1 MRAWLNAAAALASFR
16 RFPLPFPRARFA
28 WVVQAFS
35 PRANGGCQLPVANR
49 IPVTVLT
56 GFLGSG
62 KTTLLNRILTESH
75 GQRIAVIENEFGE
88 IGVDQE
94 LVINAEE
101 EIFEM
106 NNGCICCTVRGDLIR
121 ILGNL
126 ITRRDKFDRIVLETT
141 GLANPGPVAQ
151 TFFVD
156 EGMRKEFA
164 LDGIVTLVDAR
175 HFDQQLL
182 ESEETRTQVAFAD
195 VIVLNKTD
203 LVSGADLDAIERRV
217 RAINA
222 LARIV
227 RADPGQRSSVPM
239 GSVLGIGG
247 FDLARA
253 LEYKP
258 TFLEPEYPF
267 EWAGAY
273 ELEAGDYTMLLQQGP
288 DPEMKIVWCESLRS
302 DNLDPAKAAERVF
315 ALFSGDAL
323 PDAPGAI
330 IEPQLR
336 ARLLNLRESA
346 QARFTLRIR
355 TRGRYWL
362 FTQHLPEEFALS
374 LRDNHDAEPAALV
387 HRNFDPGH
395 SHDERVRSFS
405 LETDRAIDAERFQA
419 WLTQTLQTQ
428 GTRLYRMK
436 GFLNFKGANERI
448 VIQGV
453 HMVVDTSTLGPWGD
467 RPRRTQLVF
476 IGRELDQELLTQ
488 GFDACLDGTA

>member
-1 MRAWLNAAAALASFR
+1 VTLAE
-16 RFPLPFPRARFA
+16 
-28 WVVQAFS
+28 
-35 PRANGGCQLPVANR
+35 NR

-62 KTTLLNRILTESH
+62 KTTLLNHILTQNH

-126 ITRRDKFDRIVLETT
+126 MQRRDKFDRIVLETT

-156 EGMRKEFA
+156 EGMRDEFA
-164 LDGIVTLVDAR
+164 LDGIVTLIDAR
-175 HFDQQLL
+175 HFDQQLID
-182 ESEETRTQVAFAD
+182 SEETRTQVAFAD

-203 LVSGADLDAIERRV
+203 LVSALELNALERRV

-227 RADPGQRSSVPM
+227 RADPLRRASVPM
-239 GSVLGIGG
+239 SEVLGIGG

-267 EWAGAY
+267 EWAGAF
-273 ELEAGDYTMLLQQGP
+273 ELQAGDHSLLLRQGP
-288 DPEMKIVWCESLRS
+288 DPSMEILVCEASSASADELDV
-302 DNLDPAKAAERVF
+302 DNAAERAFPFFSQTRVPLAASSVF
-315 ALFSGDAL
+315 
-323 PDAPGAI
+323 
-330 IEPQLR
+330 EPATRVRVLE
-336 ARLLNLRESA
+336 LLNA
-346 QARFTLRIR
+346 PAARFTLRVSAPGI
-355 TRGRYWL
+355 YWL
-362 FTQHLPEEFALS
+362 FTQHLPEEFALE
-374 LRDNHDAEPAALV
+374 LRDCRGVAQQARLAKS
-387 HRNFDPGH
+387 FAPGH
-395 SHDERVRSFS
+395 SHDDRVGSFS
-405 LETDRAIDAERFQA
+405 IEDDRPIDSQRFQA
-419 WLTQTLQTQ
+419 WLSQTLENQ

-436 GFLNFKGANERI
+436 GFLNFSGSDDRI

-453 HMVVDTSTLGPWGD
+453 HMVVDTHVLGPWGD
-467 RPRRTQLVF
+467 RPRRSQLVF
-476 IGRELDQELLTQ
+476 IGRELDEAALRQ
-488 GFDACLDGTA
+488 GFASCLTYRDQGL

>member
-1 MRAWLNAAAALASFR
+1 MSEAK
-16 RFPLPFPRARFA
+16 
-28 WVVQAFS
+28 
-35 PRANGGCQLPVANR
+35 R

-62 KTTLLNRILTESH
+62 KTTLLNRILSENH

-126 ITRRDKFDRIVLETT
+126 MTRRDKFDRIVLETT

-156 EGMRKEFA
+156 DGMRAEFA
-164 LDGIVTLVDAR
+164 LDGIVTMVDAR
-175 HFDQQLL
+175 HFDQQL
-182 ESEETRTQVAFAD
+182 EDSEETRTQVAFAD

-203 LVSGADLDAIERRV
+203 LVSATDLDALERRV

-227 RADPGQRSSVPM
+227 RADPARRAFVPM
-239 GSVLGIGG
+239 SDVLGIGG
-247 FDLARA
+247 FDLSRA

-267 EWAGAY
+267 EWAGTF
-273 ELEAGDYTMLLQQGP
+273 ELAAGEHSLILHKGP
-288 DPEMKIVWCESLRS
+288 DPTMKILVCDVLSTDE
-302 DNLDPAKAAERVF
+302 LDPDKAAERAF
-315 ALFSGDAL
+315 SLFSEVLA
-323 PDAPGAI
+323 PAAPGAVL
-330 IEPQLR
+330 EPELR
-336 ARLLNLRESA
+336 VRILDLPSDGP
-346 QARFTLRIR
+346 ARFTLRVPKAA
-355 TRGRYWL
+355 TYWML
-362 FTQHLPEEFALS
+362 TQHLPEEFALE
-374 LRDNHDAEPAALV
+374 LRDARHTLQEPGV
-387 HRNFDPGH
+387 SKTFDPGH
-395 SHDERVRSFS
+395 SHDDRVSSFS
-405 LETDRAIDAERFQA
+405 IETERPVNPERFQT
-419 WLTQTLQTQ
+419 WLAHTLQTQ
-428 GTRLYRMK
+428 GTQLYRLK
-436 GFLNFKGANERI
+436 GFLNFKGAEERL

-453 HMVVDTSTLGPWGD
+453 HMVVDTTTLGPWGE

-476 IGRELDQELLTQ
+476 IGRELDQPLLRQ
-488 GFDACLDGTA
+488 GFDACLEAA

>member
-1 MRAWLNAAAALASFR
+1 VGAL
-16 RFPLPFPRARFA
+16 
-28 WVVQAFS
+28 
-35 PRANGGCQLPVANR
+35 NR

-94 LVINAEE
+94 LVINAQE

-126 ITRRDKFDRIVLETT
+126 MTRRDKFDRIVLETT

-156 EGMRKEFA
+156 DAVRDEFA
-164 LDGIVTLVDAR
+164 LDGIVTMVDAR
-175 HFDQQLL
+175 HVDAQLK
-182 ESEETRTQVAFAD
+182 ESEETRTQIAFAD

-203 LVSGADLDAIERRV
+203 LVSVADLDALERRI
-217 RAINA
+217 RSINA

-227 RADPGQRSSVPM
+227 RADPAQRASVPM
-239 GSVLGIGG
+239 SDVLGIGG

-267 EWAGAY
+267 EWAAAY
-273 ELEAGDYTMLLQQGP
+273 RLDAGDCLLELQEGP
-288 DPEMKIVWCESLRS
+288 DPSMKVALCESLPS
-302 DNLDPAKAAERVF
+302 DELDPSKAAERVF
-315 ALFSGDAL
+315 ALFSGA
-323 PDAPGAI
+323 PESDAPGAVF
-330 IEPQLR
+330 EPGLR
-336 ARLLNLRESA
+336 LRILELPAGAPS
-346 QARFTLRIR
+346 QFTLRIR
-355 TRGRYWL
+355 AAGIYWL
-362 FTQHLPEEFALS
+362 FTQHLPEEFAARFS
-374 LRDNHDAEPAALV
+374 TAQGAELAPLV
-387 HRNFDPGH
+387 HKNFDPGH
-395 SHDERVRSFS
+395 SHDARVGSFS
-405 LETDRAIDAERFQA
+405 LQSERPLDAERFQS
-419 WLTQTLQTQ
+419 WLTYTLQTQ
-428 GTRLYRMK
+428 GTQLYRLK
-436 GFLNFKGANERI
+436 GFLNFKDASERI

-453 HMVVDTSTLGPWGD
+453 HMTVDTNAFGPWGD
-467 RPRRTQLVF
+467 RPRLTQLVF
-476 IGRELDQELLTQ
+476 IGRELDQRTLTQ
-488 GFDACLDGTA
+488 GFEKCLA

>member
-1 MRAWLNAAAALASFR
+1 MAF
-16 RFPLPFPRARFA
+16 
-28 WVVQAFS
+28 AFS
-35 PRANGGCQLPVANR
+35 PLGDGEASVVSEANR

-62 KTTLLNRILTESH
+62 KTTLLNRILSESH

-94 LVINAEE
+94 LVIDAEE

-126 ITRRDKFDRIVLETT
+126 IARRDKFDRIVLETT

-164 LDGIVTLVDAR
+164 LDGIVTMVDAR
-175 HFDQQLL
+175 HFDQQL
-182 ESEETRTQVAFAD
+182 EDSEETRTQVAFAD

-203 LVSGADLDAIERRV
+203 LVDAAGLDALERRV

-227 RADPGQRSSVPM
+227 RADPARRASVPM
-239 GSVLGIGG
+239 SSVLGIGG

-267 EWAGAY
+267 EWAGAF
-273 ELEAGDYTMLLQQGP
+273 ELAAGDYTLALRDGP
-288 DPEMKIVWCESLRS
+288 DPSMKMVVCAALDS
-302 DNLDPAKAAERVF
+302 DDLDPLKAAERVF
-315 ALFSGDAL
+315 ALFSGLVEPAS
-323 PDAPGAI
+323 PGAL
-330 IEPQLR
+330 IEPQSR
-336 ARLLNLRESA
+336 SRLLDLPGDGSE
-346 QARFTLRIR
+346 ARFTVRIA
-355 TRGRYWL
+355 TQGTYWL
-362 FTQHLPEEFALS
+362 FTQHLPEEFALKLEDS
-374 LRDNHDAEPAALV
+374 RDAEMTPRAQK
-387 HRNFDPGH
+387 NFDPGH
-395 SHDERVRSFS
+395 SHDGRVGSFS
-405 LETDRAIDAERFQA
+405 LETDRPVDPERFQA
-419 WLTQTLQTQ
+419 WLTSTLQTQ

-436 GFLNFKGANERI
+436 GFLNFRGLPERI

-467 RPRRTQLVF
+467 RPPRTQLVF
-476 IGRELDQELLTQ
+476 IGRELDQQPLRQ
-488 GFDACLDGTA
+488 GFDACLDGAA

>member
-1 MRAWLNAAAALASFR
+1 MSE
-16 RFPLPFPRARFA
+16 
-28 WVVQAFS
+28 V
-35 PRANGGCQLPVANR
+35 GR

-126 ITRRDKFDRIVLETT
+126 MTRRDRFDRIVLETT

-156 EGMRKEFA
+156 AAMRDRFA
-164 LDGIVTLVDAR
+164 LDGIVTMVDAR
-175 HFDQQLL
+175 HFEQQIIN
-182 ESEETRTQVAFAD
+182 SEETATQVAFAD
-195 VIVLNKTD
+195 VIVLNKAD
-203 LVSGADLDAIERRV
+203 LVSSEALDALAHRV
-217 RAINA
+217 RGMNA

-227 RADPGQRSSVPM
+227 RADPAERAAVPM
-239 GSVLGIGG
+239 EAVLGIGG

-267 EWAGAY
+267 EWAGAF
-273 ELEAGDYTMLLQQGP
+273 ELSPGDYSLVLQQGP
-288 DPEMKIVWCESLRS
+288 DPSIEVMLCEALAT
-302 DNLDPAKAAERVF
+302 DELDPARAAERVF
-315 ALFSGDAL
+315 ALFSAEADREAC
-323 PDAPGAI
+323 GATLSCG
-330 IEPQLR
+330 LR
-336 ARLLNLRESA
+336 VLRLELAAAGETG
-346 QARFTLRIR
+346 FVIRIAAA
-355 TRGRYWL
+355 GRYWL
-362 FTQHLPEEFALS
+362 FTEHLPAEFSLQLLS
-374 LRDNHDAEPAALV
+374 TDGQEATPIAQRDFA
-387 HRNFDPGH
+387 PGH
-395 SHDERVRSFS
+395 SHDERVGSFS
-405 LETDRAIDAERFQA
+405 LESPRPVNPQRFQA
-419 WLTQTLQTQ
+419 WLAELLQIQ
-428 GTRLYRMK
+428 GTRLYRLK
-436 GFLNFKGANERI
+436 GFLNFAGSNERI

-453 HMVVDTSTLGPWGD
+453 HMVVDTSTLGPWGE
-467 RPRRTQLVF
+467 RARRTQLVF
-476 IGRELDQELLTQ
+476 IGRELDREALRT
-488 GFDACLDGTA
+488 GFEASLE

>member
-1 MRAWLNAAAALASFR
+1 MTE
-16 RFPLPFPRARFA
+16 
-28 WVVQAFS
+28 
-35 PRANGGCQLPVANR
+35 ANR

-94 LVINAEE
+94 LVIDAEE

-126 ITRRDKFDRIVLETT
+126 MTRRDKFDRIVLETT

-156 EGMRKEFA
+156 EGMRREFA
-164 LDGIVTLVDAR
+164 LDGIVTLVDAL
-175 HFDQQLL
+175 HVDQQLE
-182 ESEETRTQVAFAD
+182 ESEETRTQIAFAD

-203 LVSGADLDAIERRV
+203 LVGGADLDAVERRV

-222 LARIV
+222 MARIV
-227 RADPGQRSSVPM
+227 RADPARRAAVPM
-239 GSVLGIGG
+239 NSVLGIGG

-273 ELEAGDYTMLLQQGP
+273 ELAAGDYSLVLQQGP
-288 DPEMKIVWCESLRS
+288 DPAMKIALCETLAS
-302 DNLDPAKAAERVF
+302 DDLDPVKAAERVF
-315 ALFSGDAL
+315 TLFSGAASPEAPGSVIEPGLRSRLLDLPGGPPNVQGGAPKVRDDA
-323 PDAPGAI
+323 PDAPGG
-330 IEPQLR
+330 
-336 ARLLNLRESA
+336 SG
-346 QARFTLRIR
+346 ARFVLRIK
-355 TRGRYWL
+355 TPGIYWL
-362 FTQHLPEEFALS
+362 FTQHLPEEFALKLLDGGAGELS
-374 LRDNHDAEPAALV
+374 PRV

-395 SHDERVRSFS
+395 SHDGRVGSFS
-405 LETDRAIDAERFQA
+405 IETDRPVDAERFQS
-419 WLTQTLQTQ
+419 WLTHTLQTQ

-436 GFLNFKGANERI
+436 GFLNFQGANERI

-453 HMVVDTSTLGPWGD
+453 HMVVDTSALGPWGE

-476 IGRELDQELLTQ
+476 IGRELDQDLLTQ
-488 GFDACLDGTA
+488 GFDACLA

>member
-1 MRAWLNAAAALASFR
+1 MAE
-16 RFPLPFPRARFA
+16 
-28 WVVQAFS
+28 
-35 PRANGGCQLPVANR
+35 ANR

-75 GQRIAVIENEFGE
+75 GQRIAVIENEFGD

-126 ITRRDKFDRIVLETT
+126 IARRDKFDRIVLETT

-156 EGMRKEFA
+156 EGMREEFA
-164 LDGIVTLVDAR
+164 LDGIVTMVDAR
-175 HFDQQLL
+175 HFDQQLQ
-182 ESEETRTQVAFAD
+182 ESEETRTQIAFAD

-203 LVSGADLDAIERRV
+203 LVGGADLDALERRV

-227 RADPGQRSSVPM
+227 RADPTRRASVPM
-239 GSVLGIGG
+239 SAVLGIGG

-258 TFLEPEYPF
+258 AFLEPEYPF

-273 ELEAGDYTMLLQQGP
+273 ELTPGEYTLALAEGP
-288 DPEMKIVWCESLRS
+288 DPSMKIALCESLAS
-302 DNLDPAKAAERVF
+302 DELDPARAAERVF
-315 ALFSGDAL
+315 PLFSGTFV
-323 PDAPGAI
+323 PDGPGAL

-336 ARLLNLRESA
+336 CRVLDLPDGAD
-346 QARFTLRIR
+346 ARFTLRIE
-355 TRGRYWL
+355 TSGTYWL
-362 FTQHLPEEFALS
+362 FTQHLPEEFALK
-374 LRDNHDAEPAALV
+374 LRDGAAAELV
-387 HRNFDPGH
+387 PRVQKNFDPGH
-395 SHDERVRSFS
+395 SHDARVGSFS
-405 LETDRAIDAERFQA
+405 LETDRPVDAARFQS
-419 WLTQTLQTQ
+419 WLTHTLQTQ
-428 GTRLYRMK
+428 GTQLYRMK
-436 GFLNFKGANERI
+436 GFLNFKDVNERI

-453 HMVVDTSTLGPWGD
+453 HMVVDTSALGAWED

-476 IGRELDQELLTQ
+476 IGRELDQASLTQ
-488 GFDACLDGTA
+488 GFEACLSDGGG

>member
-1 MRAWLNAAAALASFR
+1 MTDSH
-16 RFPLPFPRARFA
+16 
-28 WVVQAFS
+28 
-35 PRANGGCQLPVANR
+35 R

-62 KTTLLNRILTESH
+62 KTTLLNRILTENH

-126 ITRRDKFDRIVLETT
+126 MTRRDKFDRIVLETT

-156 EGMRKEFA
+156 AAMRDKFA
-164 LDGIVTLVDAR
+164 LDGIVTMVDAR
-175 HFDQQLL
+175 HFDQQIIN
-182 ESEETRTQVAFAD
+182 SDETTTQVAFAD
-195 VIVLNKTD
+195 VIVLNKAD
-203 LVSGADLDAIERRV
+203 LVSPADLDALEQRV
-217 RAINA
+217 RGMNA

-227 RADPGQRSSVPM
+227 RSNPAERASVPM
-239 GSVLGIGG
+239 KAVLGIGG

-267 EWAGAY
+267 EWAGAF
-273 ELEAGDYTMLLQQGP
+273 ELAAGNYTLALQEGP
-288 DPEMKIVWCESLRS
+288 DPSIEVMVCEVLAADES
-302 DNLDPAKAAERVF
+302 DPLKAAERVF
-315 ALFSGDAL
+315 TLFSAAADAR
-323 PDAPGAI
+323 PPGATI
-330 IEPQLR
+330 SPSLKVQ
-336 ARLLNLRESA
+336 RLDLPEA
-346 QARFTLRIR
+346 GGCRFTVQIPKA
-355 TRGRYWL
+355 GRYWL
-362 FTQHLPEEFALS
+362 FTEHLPSEFALQ
-374 LRDNHDAEPAALV
+374 LVDAAGQEGRPLAE
-387 HRNFDPGH
+387 HNFDPGH
-395 SHDERVRSFS
+395 SHDERVGSFS
-405 LETDRAIDAERFQA
+405 LESTRPVNADRFQA
-419 WLTQTLQTQ
+419 WLSDVLQTQ

-436 GFLNFKGANERI
+436 GFLNFAGASDRI

-453 HMVVDTSTLGPWGD
+453 HMVVDTTALGPWGE

-476 IGRELDQELLTQ
+476 IGRELDRDAINA
-488 GFDACLDGTA
+488 GFEVCLE

>member
-1 MRAWLNAAAALASFR
+1 MTD
-16 RFPLPFPRARFA
+16 
-28 WVVQAFS
+28 VH
-35 PRANGGCQLPVANR
+35 R

-62 KTTLLNRILTESH
+62 KTTLLNRILTENH

-126 ITRRDKFDRIVLETT
+126 MARRDKFDRIVLETT

-156 EGMRKEFA
+156 AAMRDEFV
-164 LDGIVTLVDAR
+164 LDGIVTMVDAR
-175 HFDQQLL
+175 HFDQQIVN
-182 ESEETRTQVAFAD
+182 SDETTTQVAFAD
-195 VIVLNKTD
+195 VIVLNKAD
-203 LVSGADLDAIERRV
+203 LVSPQDLDALEQRV
-217 RAINA
+217 RGMNA

-227 RADPGQRSSVPM
+227 RADPAERARVPM
-239 GSVLGIGG
+239 QAVLGIGG

-267 EWAGAY
+267 EWAGAF
-273 ELEAGDYTMLLQQGP
+273 ELAAGDYSLTLQEGP
-288 DPEMKIVWCESLRS
+288 DPSIEVLVCEALPA
-302 DNLDPAKAAERVF
+302 DELDPLQAAERVF
-315 ALFSGDAL
+315 TLFSGTPNGQSPGAAI
-323 PDAPGAI
+323 APGLKV
-330 IEPQLR
+330 Q
-336 ARLLNLRESA
+336 RLDLPETGGS
-346 QARFTLRIR
+346 QFTIRIPAA
-355 TRGRYWL
+355 GRYWL
-362 FTQHLPEEFALS
+362 FTEHLPSEFS
-374 LRDNHDAEPAALV
+374 LELRNCAGRAANPSAE
-387 HRNFDPGH
+387 HNFDPGH
-395 SHDERVRSFS
+395 SHDERVGSFS
-405 LETDRAIDAERFQA
+405 IETTRSINAERFQT
-419 WLTQTLQTQ
+419 WLSDVLKTH

-436 GFLNFKGANERI
+436 GFLNFAGANDRI

-453 HMVVDTSTLGPWGD
+453 HMVVDTTTLGPWGD
-467 RPRRTQLVF
+467 QPRRTQLVF
-476 IGRELDQELLTQ
+476 IGRELDRETISAD
-488 GFDACLDGTA
+488 FEVCLE

>member
-1 MRAWLNAAAALASFR
+1 MRVFALGEAREALIVNA
-16 RFPLPFPRARFA
+16 
-28 WVVQAFS
+28 
-35 PRANGGCQLPVANR
+35 ANR

-126 ITRRDKFDRIVLETT
+126 MTRRDKFDRIVLETT

-156 EGMRKEFA
+156 ERMREEFA
-164 LDGIVTLVDAR
+164 LDGIVTMVDAR

-182 ESEETRTQVAFAD
+182 DSEETRTQIAFAD

-203 LVSGADLDAIERRV
+203 LVGGTDLDALERRV

-227 RADPGQRSSVPM
+227 RADPARRASVPM
-239 GSVLGIGG
+239 SAVLGIGG

-273 ELEAGDYTMLLQQGP
+273 ELAAGDYTLLLQEGP
-288 DPEMKIVWCESLRS
+288 DPAMKIAVCEALGS
-302 DNLDPAKAAERVF
+302 DDLDPAKAAERVF
-315 ALFSGDAL
+315 ALFSGAVEADSV
-323 PDAPGAI
+323 GAV
-330 IEPQLR
+330 IEPQFRTWILDLPR
-336 ARLLNLRESA
+336 GSTEA
-346 QARFTLRIR
+346 QFVLRIK
-355 TRGRYWL
+355 TRGTYWL
-362 FTQHLPEEFALS
+362 FTQHLPEEFALKLKDS
-374 LRDNHDAEPAALV
+374 GAAELAPRV
-387 HRNFDPGH
+387 HKNFDPGH
-395 SHDERVRSFS
+395 SHDALVSSFS
-405 LETDRAIDAERFQA
+405 LETDRPIDAERFQV
-419 WLTQTLQTQ
+419 WLTHTLQTQ

-453 HMVVDTSTLGPWGD
+453 HMVVDTSALGPWGD
-467 RPRRTQLVF
+467 RPRLTQLVF
-476 IGRELDQELLTQ
+476 IGRELDQNLLAQ
-488 GFDACLDGTA
+488 GFDECVDVEA

>member
-1 MRAWLNAAAALASFR
+1 MSD
-16 RFPLPFPRARFA
+16 
-28 WVVQAFS
+28 S
-35 PRANGGCQLPVANR
+35 NR

-62 KTTLLNRILTESH
+62 KTTLLNRILTENH

-126 ITRRDKFDRIVLETT
+126 MSRRDKFDRIVLETT
-141 GLANPGPVAQ
+141 GLADPGPVAQ

-156 EGMRKEFA
+156 AAMRDEFA
-164 LDGIVTLVDAR
+164 LDGIVTMVDAR
-175 HFDQQLL
+175 HFDQQIVN
-182 ESEETRTQVAFAD
+182 SEETTTQVAFAD
-195 VIVLNKTD
+195 VIVLNKAD
-203 LVSGADLDAIERRV
+203 LVSPADLDALEQRV
-217 RAINA
+217 RGMNA

-227 RADPGQRSSVPM
+227 RSDPAERACVPM
-239 GSVLGIGG
+239 HAVLGIGG

-267 EWAGAY
+267 EWAGAF
-273 ELEAGDYTMLLQQGP
+273 ELAAGDYTLTLQEGP
-288 DPEMKIVWCESLRS
+288 DPSIEVMLCEVLAG
-302 DNLDPAKAAERVF
+302 DELDPLKAAERVF
-315 ALFSGDAL
+315 TAFCAAADSRSPGAAI
-323 PDAPGAI
+323 APGLNV
-330 IEPQLR
+330 Q
-336 ARLLNLRESA
+336 RLDLADAGGS
-346 QARFTLRIR
+346 RFAVRIAKA
-355 TRGRYWL
+355 GRYWL
-362 FTQHLPEEFALS
+362 FTEHLPDEFALT
-374 LRDNHDAEPAALV
+374 LADTTARQVEPIAQ
-387 HRNFDPGH
+387 HNFDPGH
-395 SHDERVRSFS
+395 SHDERVGSFS
-405 LETDRAIDAERFQA
+405 LEATRPVNAERFQA
-419 WLTQTLQTQ
+419 WLSEVLRTQ

-436 GFLNFKGANERI
+436 GFLNFAGARDRI

-453 HMVVDTSTLGPWGD
+453 HMVVDTTSLGPWGE

-476 IGRELDQELLTQ
+476 IGRELDRDTLSA
-488 GFDACLDGTA
+488 GFQVCLE

>member
-1 MRAWLNAAAALASFR
+1 MH
-16 RFPLPFPRARFA
+16 
-28 WVVQAFS
+28 AFS
-35 PRANGGCQLPVANR
+35 PLALRRRRQLSETNR

-126 ITRRDKFDRIVLETT
+126 ITRRDKFDRE
-141 GLANPGPVAQ
+141 
-151 TFFVD
+151 
-156 EGMRKEFA
+156 EFA
-164 LDGIVTLVDAR
+164 LDGIVTMVDAR
-175 HFDQQLL
+175 HFDQQLAD
-182 ESEETRTQVAFAD
+182 SEETRTQVAFAD

-203 LVSGADLDAIERRV
+203 LVGSAELDALERRV

-227 RADPGQRSSVPM
+227 RADPGRRASVPM
-239 GSVLGIGG
+239 SAVLGIGG

-273 ELEAGDYTMLLQQGP
+273 ELPAGDYSLLLQEGP
-288 DPEMKIVWCESLRS
+288 DPAMKIALCETQAS
-302 DNLDPAKAAERVF
+302 DELDPAKAAERVF
-315 ALFSGDAL
+315 ALFSDPAA
-323 PDAPGAI
+323 PDAPGTV
-330 IEPQLR
+330 IEPGFR
-336 ARLLNLRESA
+336 ARLLDLPRSA
-346 QARFTLRIR
+346 TAARFVLRIE
-355 TRGRYWL
+355 TAGTYWL
-362 FTQHLPEEFALS
+362 FTQHLPEEFALK
-374 LRDNHDAEPAALV
+374 LTDGRNVELTPVAR
-387 HRNFDPGH
+387 RNFDPGH
-395 SHDERVRSFS
+395 SHDNRVGSFS
-405 LETDRAIDAERFQA
+405 LESDRPLDPERFQS
-419 WLTQTLQTQ
+419 WLSATLETQ

-436 GFLNFKGANERI
+436 GFLNFKGSNERI

-453 HMVVDTSTLGPWGD
+453 HMVVDTSALGAWGD

-476 IGRELDQELLTQ
+476 IGRELDRDLVTQ
-488 GFDACLDGTA
+488 GFEACLDGEA

>member
-1 MRAWLNAAAALASFR
+1 VS
-16 RFPLPFPRARFA
+16 
-28 WVVQAFS
+28 Q
-35 PRANGGCQLPVANR
+35 ANR
-49 IPVTVLT
+49 VPVTVLT

-126 ITRRDKFDRIVLETT
+126 MTRRDRFDRIVLETT

-156 EGMRKEFA
+156 DGMRGEFA
-164 LDGIVTLVDAR
+164 LDGIVTMVDAH
-175 HFDQQLL
+175 HFDRQLQ

-203 LVSGADLDAIERRV
+203 LVNAAELDALERRV

-227 RADPGQRSSVPM
+227 RADPVERASVPM
-239 GSVLGIGG
+239 NDVLGIGG

-253 LEYKP
+253 LEYQP

-267 EWAGAY
+267 EFAGAF
-273 ELEAGDYTMLLQQGP
+273 ELSEGDYTLLLQEGP
-288 DPEMKIVWCESLRS
+288 DPAMKIVLCEVLAADEAS
-302 DNLDPAKAAERVF
+302 PAKAAERVF
-315 ALFSGDAL
+315 AFFSTPL
-323 PDAPGAI
+323 EIEAPGAV
-330 IEPQLR
+330 IEPGLR
-336 ARLLNLRESA
+336 ARLLDLPAGAES
-346 QARFTLRIR
+346 RFTLRVKEA
-355 TRGRYWL
+355 GLYWL
-362 FTQHLPEEFALS
+362 FTQHLPEEFALK
-374 LRDNHDAEPAALV
+374 LRDGRGDEQLPQV
-387 HRNFDPGH
+387 QKNFDPGH
-395 SHDERVRSFS
+395 SHDDRVSSFS
-405 LETDRAIDAERFQA
+405 LETDRSLDSERFQA
-419 WLTQTLQTQ
+419 WLAHTLKTQ
-428 GTRLYRMK
+428 GTRLYRLK
-436 GFLNFKGANERI
+436 GFLNFRGADERI

-453 HMVVDTSTLGPWGD
+453 HMVVDTSALGPWGA

-476 IGRELDQELLTQ
+476 IGRELDESVLRR
-488 GFDACLDGTA
+488 GFEACLV

>member
-1 MRAWLNAAAALASFR
+1 M
-16 RFPLPFPRARFA
+16 
-28 WVVQAFS
+28 
-35 PRANGGCQLPVANR
+35 
-49 IPVTVLT
+49 
-56 GFLGSG
+56 
-62 KTTLLNRILTESH
+62 KLLLD
-75 GQRIAVIENEFGE
+75 GDPYAVIENEFGE

-156 EGMRKEFA
+156 EGMRQEFA
-164 LDGIVTLVDAR
+164 LDGIVTLVDAL

-182 ESEETRTQVAFAD
+182 DSEETRTQIAFAD
-195 VIVLNKTD
+195 VVVLNKTD
-203 LVSGADLDAIERRV
+203 LVGGAALDGVERRV
-217 RAINA
+217 RGINA

-227 RADPGQRSSVPM
+227 RADPDQRASVPM
-239 GSVLGIGG
+239 SAVLGIGG

-253 LEYKP
+253 LDYKP

-273 ELEAGDYTMLLQQGP
+273 ELGEGDYVMALQEGP
-288 DPEMKIVWCESLRS
+288 DPVMKIAVCEALAA
-302 DNLDPAKAAERVF
+302 DDLDPAKAAERVF
-315 ALFSGDAL
+315 ALFSGAADPEAS
-323 PDAPGAI
+323 GAV

-336 ARLLNLRESA
+336 SRLLELPHGA
-346 QARFTLRIR
+346 GVRFTLRIR
-355 TRGRYWL
+355 IRGTYWL
-362 FTQHLPEEFALS
+362 FTQHLPEEFALKLLDERGRELS
-374 LRDNHDAEPAALV
+374 PRV
-387 HRNFDPGH
+387 QRNFDPGH
-395 SHDERVRSFS
+395 SHDATVTSFS
-405 LETDRAIDAERFQA
+405 LETERAIDASRFQS
-419 WLTQTLQTQ
+419 WLTHTLQTQ

-436 GFLNFKGANERI
+436 GFLNFKGVEERI

-453 HMVVDTSTLGPWGD
+453 HMVVDTSALGPWGSG
-467 RPRRTQLVF
+467 PRRTQLVF
-476 IGRELDQELLTQ
+476 IGRELDQDVLSE
-488 GFDACLDGTA
+488 GFTACLV